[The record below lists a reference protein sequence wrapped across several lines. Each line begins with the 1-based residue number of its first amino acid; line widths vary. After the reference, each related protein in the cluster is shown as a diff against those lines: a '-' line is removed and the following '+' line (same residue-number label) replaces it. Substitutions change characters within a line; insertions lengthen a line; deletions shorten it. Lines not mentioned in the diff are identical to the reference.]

1 MAQWLNVAVALLRQI
16 VAFDVELERAAK
28 GDVEHLKSFA
38 NREDRQPTP
47 KRFLHGCEFPA
58 ITLPVDVFIQHRR
71 IGDFLSQ
78 KFWRN
83 IGPAGQQKPIHLVEA
98 NMPISRVP
106 NLDFKMLGK
115 NCAEPFRVFR
125 TYPGSQIWHWANLRL
140 ANGHVKSTSMFSVDV
155 SNGLHEELETLA
167 LKNKARA
174 IGVALHDLETGF
186 RFSLRGDRWFHAAS
200 TIKVAVLL
208 AVFRAADEG
217 LFRLDD
223 SLHVRNRFFSA
234 ADGSPFRV
242 SQDRDATPELYAT
255 IGRTAKISALAYAM
269 ICGSSNLATNLL
281 LDFVS
286 VEYARTVLRE
296 ARVDGVELR
305 RGVEDHGAHERSI
318 NNEATADG
326 LLSLLSAIRGDFLT
340 PESKRQVIRIL
351 LEQRFNSMIP
361 AGLPPHATVAHK
373 TGEIS
378 TACHDIGIVYLPE
391 REPYIVAIL
400 TEFDPD
406 TDGRREMV
414 AAISEAIY
422 RSLLRT
428 ESKANED

>member
-1 MAQWLNVAVALLRQI
+1 
-16 VAFDVELERAAK
+16 
-28 GDVEHLKSFA
+28 
-38 NREDRQPTP
+38 
-47 KRFLHGCEFPA
+47 
-58 ITLPVDVFIQHRR
+58 
-71 IGDFLSQ
+71 
-78 KFWRN
+78 
-83 IGPAGQQKPIHLVEA
+83 
-98 NMPISRVP
+98 
-106 NLDFKMLGK
+106 
-115 NCAEPFRVFR
+115 
-125 TYPGSQIWHWANLRL
+125 
-140 ANGHVKSTSMFSVDV
+140 MFSVDI
-155 SNGLHEELETLA
+155 SNGLHEELEALA
-167 LKNKARA
+167 VKNKARA

-217 LFRLDD
+217 RLRLDD

-234 ADGSPFRV
+234 ADGSLFHV
-242 SQDRDATPELYAT
+242 SRDRDATPELYAA

-269 ICGSSNLATNLL
+269 ICGSSNLAANLL
-281 LDFVS
+281 LDFVG
-286 VEYARTVLRE
+286 VKYARTVLRE
-296 ARVDGVELR
+296 AQVDGVELR
-305 RGVEDHGAHERSI
+305 RGVEDHAAHERAI

-340 PESKRQVIRIL
+340 PESKREVIRIL

-391 REPYIVAIL
+391 REPYIAAIL
-400 TEFDPD
+400 TEYDSERE
-406 TDGRREMV
+406 GRRETV

-428 ESKANED
+428 EPKSNEE